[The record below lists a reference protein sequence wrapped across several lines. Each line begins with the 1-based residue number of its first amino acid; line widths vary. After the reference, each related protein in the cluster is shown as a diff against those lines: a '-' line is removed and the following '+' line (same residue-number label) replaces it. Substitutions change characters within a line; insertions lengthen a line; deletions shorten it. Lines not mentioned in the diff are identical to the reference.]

1 MLSTHI
7 DASSRRSC
15 AEVRVQSPLSK
26 MFHKSAHCILRSSVS
41 SINDSMSAE
50 GTAGILTELW

>member
-26 MFHKSAHCILRSSVS
+26 MFHNSVHCILRGSVS
-41 SINDSMSAE
+41 SINDSMFDEA
-50 GTAGILTELW
+50 TAGILTELR

>member
-7 DASSRRSC
+7 GASSRRSC
-15 AEVRVQSPLSK
+15 AEVRVQVLSK
-26 MFHKSAHCILRSSVS
+26 MFHKSAHCILQVVSVS
-41 SINDSMSAE
+41 SIDDSMFAE